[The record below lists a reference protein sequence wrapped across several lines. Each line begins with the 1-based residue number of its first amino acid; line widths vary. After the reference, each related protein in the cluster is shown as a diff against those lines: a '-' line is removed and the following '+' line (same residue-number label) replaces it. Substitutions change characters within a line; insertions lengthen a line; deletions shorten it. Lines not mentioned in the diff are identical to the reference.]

1 MVGFSLARLM
11 YLDISGKF
19 ADGASPGEWYWYH
32 SGHYRVGITL
42 HLGCILPAG
51 LLMVW
56 QFVPIIRRRAIWLH
70 RINGYIVVTLVLV
83 SHAGVLMIARRS
95 FGGDPCLQ
103 AGFGLLVIATTVSLA
118 LALYN
123 IKRLQIDQHR
133 AWMLRTVFYLGTIIT
148 ERIIMVIAAQILTL
162 VGSYYTIWSCQEL
175 SFVFEND
182 RKYFETTYPE
192 CVSNS
197 DADTIVRADFGT
209 KKDGI
214 GASLRASFGLAMWL
228 AIFLHAAGVE
238 IYLNLTPREAR
249 RLRRASYER
258 QLEAGFKNPGSSG
271 LVVERFGD
279 ADEWMSGQAR
289 K

>member
-1 MVGFSLARLM
+1 MVGFSLAKLT
-11 YLDISGKF
+11 YLDLSGKF

-56 QFVPIIRRRAIWLH
+56 QFVPAIRHRAIWLH
-70 RINGYIVVTLVLV
+70 RINGYIVVALILV

-103 AGFGLLVIATTVSLA
+103 AALGLLVIATTITLS

-133 AWMLRTVFYLGTIIT
+133 AWMLRTMFYMGTIIT
-148 ERIIMVIAAQILTL
+148 ERIIMVMAAQIITAI
-162 VGSYYTIWSCQEL
+162 GSYNTIWTCKEL
-175 SFVFEND
+175 NFVYEDDPQYIQN
-182 RKYFETTYPE
+182 KYPQ
-192 CVSNS
+192 CVSDSNA
-197 DADTIVRADFGT
+197 DAIVQANFGT
-209 KKDGI
+209 EKDGI
-214 GASLRASFGLAMWL
+214 GSSLRITFGLATWL
-228 AIFLHAAGVE
+228 AIFLHAVGVE

-249 RLRRASYER
+249 RLRQVSYER

-279 ADEWMSGQAR
+279 ADEWKPEPA
-289 K
+289 KD